1 MLKGGLSYGLI
12 QKFAVLYLVVWTISP
27 PMQIGAGYRAA
38 ALICAAVWF
47 VIWIVRENPIILV
60 KDQLYALAFL
70 VAVIT
75 VVYIESGRVS
85 NVIKQIAMIML
96 VICYLMNWFYRDRME
111 ELKGI
116 IPVVLILLI
125 IWNWTTVTALVEDP
139 TLARRLVRDDESTY
153 EYLKQGVGG
162 YSLIYPQV
170 CISPVIVAWV
180 IKAFRNN
187 KLSFAV
193 GAVWLV
199 TYIRFVFLAGYSI
212 AVFATVVGIILLLFY
227 RGRSGVA
234 AFLVAAALF
243 AAAMWAIMYIPDFRN
258 WLLEIFDGTSV
269 AKKINDLVSTGETGE
284 AADSIQSRIVRYSA
298 SMQNIFKYPIIGS
311 LWRESGGGH
320 SAFLDVFSKYGVL
333 GIIMFSRIFYTVP
346 VYYKKYTSNKFIF
359 SAANATLI
367 TLLFVSVLDS
377 FNYSFTCMIL
387 LVAPIF
393 FEDLLKWSGESKE

>member
-60 KDQLYALAFL
+60 KDQLYALVFL

-75 VVYIESGRVS
+75 VVYVESGRAS
-85 NVIKQIAMIML
+85 NIIKQIAMIML

-116 IPVVLILLI
+116 IPIVLILLI
-125 IWNWTTVTALVEDP
+125 VWNQTTVNALGEDP
-139 TLARRLVRDDESTY
+139 TLARRLVRDDESIY

-170 CISPVIVAWV
+170 CISPVMVAWV

-187 KLSFAV
+187 KLGFV
-193 GAVWLV
+193 LGAVWLV
-199 TYIRFVFLAGYSI
+199 TYIRLVLLAGYSI

-227 RGRSGVA
+227 RGKSGVA
-234 AFLVAAALF
+234 AFLVAVALF

-258 WLLEIFDGTSV
+258 RLLEIFDGTSV

-284 AADSIQSRIVRYSA
+284 TADSIQSRIVRYSA
-298 SMQNIFKYPIIGS
+298 SIQNIFKYPVIGS

-320 SAFLDVFSKYGVL
+320 SAFLDVFSKYGVP
-333 GIIMFSRIFYTVP
+333 GVIMFSRIFYAVP
-346 VYYKKYTSNKFIF
+346 VYYKKLTSDRFIF
-359 SAANATLI
+359 GAANATLI

-393 FEDLLKWSGESKE
+393 FEDLLKMERRK